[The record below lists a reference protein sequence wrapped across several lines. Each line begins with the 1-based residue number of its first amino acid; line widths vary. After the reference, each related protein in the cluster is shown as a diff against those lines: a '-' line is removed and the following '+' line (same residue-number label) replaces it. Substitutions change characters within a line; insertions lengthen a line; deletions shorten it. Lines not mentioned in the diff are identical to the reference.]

1 MESLSEKYLKLLSEY
16 EELLKKFKNLPPP
29 QEASSQD
36 TNCEQCEQRVQNCS
50 NAYSTLYD
58 ANRQLVQEITKLYK
72 MGVPPRISS
81 FFSTIIPWIKNG
93 FKVSTSAEDR
103 ISMCKKCDLFIN
115 DTTCQACGCYMIAKT
130 KIPQAYCPV
139 GKWKAEKPK
148 ED

>member
-16 EELLKKFKNLPPP
+16 EDLLKRFKDLPPP
-29 QEASSQD
+29 QESSPTQD
-36 TNCEQCEQRVQNCS
+36 AECERKVQNCS
-50 NAYSTLYD
+50 NAYSSIYE
-58 ANRQLVQEITKLYK
+58 ANRQLVQEVTKLYK
-72 MGVPPRISS
+72 LWLPTKVSS

-93 FKVSTSAEDR
+93 FKVSNSSEDR
-103 ISMCKKCDLFIN
+103 LAICKTCDLFIN

-130 KIPQAYCPV
+130 KIPQASCPV